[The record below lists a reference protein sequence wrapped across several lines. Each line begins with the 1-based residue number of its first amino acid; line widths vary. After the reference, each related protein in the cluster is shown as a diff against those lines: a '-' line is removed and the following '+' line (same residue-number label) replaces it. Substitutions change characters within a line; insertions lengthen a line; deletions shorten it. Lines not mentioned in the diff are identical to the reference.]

1 MREDLS
7 FICNKRLKMYSACI
21 SCKLVRGP
29 NSGKKWIWY
38 SMIFSWVFQTQAPRV
53 LNFEFSL
60 LILVYTEDVHIYSHP
75 LNISFYSKPTL
86 NLSIYSSLNF
96 TDYLHGTCI
105 LVFMNSPLEGQNTSP
120 VSTASTQLAVRR
132 SLIFTTSLVNGS
144 LLKRWR
150 QQCVNIDETV
160 RFKEKL

>member
-1 MREDLS
+1 MDLVFHGNFMGLPDAS
-7 FICNKRLKMYSACI
+7 SA
-21 SCKLVRGP
+21 S
-29 NSGKKWIWY
+29 
-38 SMIFSWVFQTQAPRV
+38 
-53 LNFEFSL
+53 FEFWIQFTHISL
-60 LILVYTEDVHIYSHP
+60 HRRCIIYSHP
-75 LNISFYSKPTL
+75 LNISFYGKPTL
-86 NLSIYSSLNF
+86 NISIYSSLNF

-105 LVFMNSPLEGQNTSP
+105 YVFMNSPLEGQNTSP

-150 QQCVNIDETV
+150 QQCVNIDEAV

>member
-1 MREDLS
+1 
-7 FICNKRLKMYSACI
+7 MY
-21 SCKLVRGP
+21 
-29 NSGKKWIWY
+29 
-38 SMIFSWVFQTQAPRV
+38 
-53 LNFEFSL
+53 
-60 LILVYTEDVHIYSHP
+60 IYSHP
-75 LNISFYSKPTL
+75 LNISFYGKPTL
-86 NLSIYSSLNF
+86 NISIYSSLNF

-144 LLKRWR
+144 LLKRRR

-160 RFKEKL
+160 RFRRSFSQGVLERQSGGRWSVGPFPLASPDKQS